1 MKDQKEYSANYF
13 GTLFF
18 MVLFFILM
26 TAFSGKT
33 TFQTSWS
40 SPVTAH
46 VDVDSTPSGAVV
58 EDIVA
63 MPSMEKSCL
72 HLLYNGNINFFSELR
87 KIVADNNS
95 VSRCLLAVEK
105 TGLMIK
111 PLLIFRFFIPHLP
124 SGGEELP
131 SLS

>member
-13 GTLFF
+13 GTLFL

-33 TFQTSWS
+33 TFQTSSS
-40 SPVTAH
+40 SPITAQVELISH
-46 VDVDSTPSGAVV
+46 TSCAVV

-63 MPSMEKSCL
+63 MPTSEKSCL

-87 KIVADNNS
+87 KIVADNLS
-95 VSRCLLAVEK
+95 VSRCLLEVEK
-105 TGLMIK
+105 TGHIFK
-111 PLLIFRFFIPHLP
+111 PLLIFRLYFPHLP
-124 SGGEELP
+124 SGSEELP
-131 SLS
+131 ALS